1 MRKRLLSILLL
12 CCMVLTLLPTAA
24 LAAGDV
30 AIDETNFPD
39 EKFREYVKTEF
50 DEDNNNSLSA
60 DEIAK
65 AKDIH
70 LAGRGISSLA
80 GVEHFTNLEE
90 LDVQHNEELTTL
102 NLSKN
107 TELKTLKCSNTKLT
121 SLDTS
126 HNKKLVYLQCDY
138 IPTLTTLNV
147 SENKDLKTLHCKH
160 NALTALDLTNNS
172 ALEKLEC
179 GDNELTT
186 LDLSKN
192 TELKYFG
199 CFNSKLSSLD
209 LTNNTNLEELYFC
222 GNNVS
227 NIDVSE
233 NTKLKFLH
241 LFSNQLITLDTSKN
255 SNLQRLWV
263 YTNPL
268 TSMYLG
274 DDSGSTMEVKF
285 DNLPYPITVSTATKT
300 FDLFQLTG
308 FKVDKASDWT
318 NGRVDGNILTV
329 AENASTVT
337 YIYDCGERQATY
349 GNPETTGKL
358 MMTCTLQ
365 INWED
370 APDALTGTVNINGAP
385 KFDET
390 LTANVTDTNNTGTLT
405 YQWYRAGKTD
415 PIGTGETYTLVQED
429 IGKEITC
436 RVSSSTETGTI
447 QATVGP
453 VQKADGPAA
462 PVLELDFRSINII
475 KVKPLGNAYEYRI
488 DNGEWQDLH
497 YFENLQPG
505 REYTITARA
514 KETATHK
521 PGAVSEPLT
530 VATLFDMIPDDLK
543 AKLTAVVSAYKA
555 EYDGNEHEAVIVDTT
570 KLPTGWTIAGH
581 TAGTGDDFVSQI
593 PKIRNVSGSNLTV
606 KTKFTHPDYGQ
617 SLIVYSYPEV
627 TPKPLTAGMI
637 ADIPPQL
644 YTGKSIHPTPE
655 IKHGDMVLMEGTD
668 FTYSYETNTSPEQ
681 GGKVTINGKGNYK
694 DTAFKTFTI
703 VNEITEITED
713 DLKDLKIPTLVTV
726 KCTTTNSSK
735 EYGRIPGGFDLSKKP
750 YMENGVWKAIVQLN
764 LPAYK
769 AKYDADTKKTHE
781 IADLGGNLVTTFTL
795 KYVNDKWEL
804 DGTFPNVIILVKCDG
819 QHPQTPPY
827 PTEEN
832 VSGLGDQI
840 VAVLCNNVPTGQQS
854 GKYYGL
860 IGGGFTS
867 TAPTLNADK
876 VYESTITLIPS
887 VYCNQFS
894 GDTGI
899 MHKVLSAQTTDGLKF
914 VVKYDSSTKMW
925 KPAEEVKQM
934 AIWVTCDK
942 HETPTPE
949 MPMYPMADNISGL
962 GDQIVAVLCNNV
974 PTGQQSGKY
983 YGLIGGGFTSTAP
996 TLNADKVYE
1005 STITLIPSVYCNQ
1018 FSGDTGIMHKVLSAQ
1033 TTDGLKFVVKYDS
1046 STKMWKPAEEVKQM
1060 AIWVTCDK
1068 HETPTPE
1075 MPMYPMADNISG
1087 LGDQIVAVLCNNVP
1101 TGQQSGKYYGLI
1113 GGGFTS
1119 TAPTLN
1125 ADKVYE
1131 STITLIPSVYCNQFS
1146 GDTGIMHKVLS
1157 AQTTDGLKFV
1167 VKYDSSTKMWKPAE
1181 EVKQMAIW
1189 VTCDK
1194 HETDTPVP
1202 TEFTITFNGN
1212 GGTPSVGSMRT
1223 TNQKLTSL
1231 PTATRSGR
1239 YSFDGWYTAAS
1250 GGTKITTAT
1259 VFYENTAVYAHWTY
1273 IGGGGSSGGGGGY
1286 TYHTIRAI
1294 FGLNGSISPSG
1305 WTSVRHGWDQTFTI
1319 TPDKGYAVAKVLV
1332 DGKSVGSVK
1341 SYTFKNVTKDHTIE
1355 VVFMKANGNPQTGV
1369 FVDVAEGSYYE
1380 EAVDWAVKNGITT
1393 GTGNNYFTP
1402 DGICT
1407 RAQAVTFLWRVAGS
1421 PTPKTEAMP
1430 FEDVLDG
1437 SYYYEAVLWA
1447 VENGITV
1454 GTSATTFSPE
1464 LTCSRAHIVTFL
1476 WRAANSPSVKTDNPF
1491 TDVAADAYYIDAVL
1505 WAVKHKITVGTTLS
1519 TFSPDEGCTRAQIVT
1534 FLYRA
1539 HSK

>member
-24 LAAGDV
+24 FAAGGVD
-30 AIDETNFPD
+30 INETNFPD
-39 EKFREYVKTEF
+39 ATFRQYVKVEF
-50 DEDNNNSLSA
+50 DKDSDDILSA
-60 DEIAK
+60 AEIA
-65 AKDIH
+65 AADIIFVT
-70 LAGRGISSLA
+70 GKPITSIEGIA
-80 GVEHFTNLEE
+80 YFTA
-90 LDVQHNEELTTL
+90 LTDL
-102 NLSKN
+102 M
-107 TELKTLKCSNTKLT
+107 CSNTKLT
-121 SLDTS
+121 TLDTS
-126 HNKKLVYLQCDY
+126 HNTKLVSLECNDT
-138 IPTLTTLNV
+138 PTLTSLNV
-147 SENKDLKTLHCKH
+147 SQNTELKVLRCND
-160 NALTALDLTNNS
+160 NALADLDLTNNT
-172 ALEKLEC
+172 ALESLEC
-179 GDNELTT
+179 GGNEFTT
-186 LDLSKN
+186 LDLSQN
-192 TELKYFG
+192 TNLKSFG
-199 CFNSKLSSLD
+199 FFNGKLSSLN
-209 LTNNTNLEELYFC
+209 LTHNTNLEELYFC
-222 GNNVS
+222 GNNFS
-227 NIDVSE
+227 TIDVSQ
-233 NTKLKFLH
+233 NTKLKYLH
-241 LFSNQLITLDTSKN
+241 LFGNQLITLDTSKN

-274 DDSGSTMEVKF
+274 DSGSIREVKF
-285 DNLPYPITVSTATKT
+285 DNLPYPIEVSAAEKT
-300 FDLFQLTG
+300 FDLNTLPG
-308 FKVDKASDWT
+308 FDVSKASNWQ
-318 NGRVDGNILTV
+318 GGTV
-329 AENASTVT
+329 SGTTLAVNEGAENVT
-337 YIYDCGERQATY
+337 YTYDCGEREAKY
-349 GNPETTGKL
+349 GTPEVTGKL
-358 MMTCTLQ
+358 MMPCTLK
-365 INWED
+365 INWQN
-370 APDALTGTVNINGAP
+370 APDALTGTVNIIGAP

-415 PIGTGETYTLVQED
+415 PIGTGETYKLVQAD

-447 QATVGP
+447 ETTVGP
-453 VQKADGPAA
+453 VEKADGPAA
-462 PVLELDFRSINII
+462 PAIELDFRSINII

-543 AKLTAVVSAYKA
+543 DKLTAVVSAYKA
-555 EYDGNEHEAVIVDTT
+555 EFDGMEHEAVIVDTD

-581 TAGTGDDFVSQI
+581 TAGTGNDFVPQI

-617 SLIVYSYPEV
+617 SLIVYSYPEI

-637 ADIPPQL
+637 ADIPNQL
-644 YTGKSIHPTPE
+644 YTGQPIHPKPE

-668 FTYSYETNTSPEQ
+668 FTYSYDTNTSPEQ
-681 GGKVTINGKGNYK
+681 GGKVTITGMNNYK
-694 DTAFKTFTI
+694 DTAFKSFTI
-703 VNEITEITED
+703 VSTITED
-713 DLKDLKIPTLVTV
+713 DLAGIDIPANLVTV
-726 KCTTTNSSK
+726 KCQTTGDSK
-735 EYGRIPGGFDLSKKP
+735 AYGKIPGGFDLSNATP
-750 YMENGVWKAIVQLN
+750 YMENGVLKAIVKIN
-764 LPAYK
+764 LSAYK
-769 AKYDADTKKTHE
+769 DKYDADTKKTHE
-781 IADLGGNLVTTFTL
+781 KAGLEGNTHAAFTL

-819 QHPQTPPY
+819 QHPQTPPH

-899 MHKVLSAQTTDGLKF
+899 MHKVLSAQ
-914 VVKYDSSTKMW
+914 
-925 KPAEEVKQM
+925 
-934 AIWVTCDK
+934 I
-942 HETPTPE
+942 
-949 MPMYPMADNISGL
+949 
-962 GDQIVAVLCNNV
+962 
-974 PTGQQSGKY
+974 
-983 YGLIGGGFTSTAP
+983 
-996 TLNADKVYE
+996 
-1005 STITLIPSVYCNQ
+1005 
-1018 FSGDTGIMHKVLSAQ
+1018 
-1033 TTDGLKFVVKYDS
+1033 
-1046 STKMWKPAEEVKQM
+1046 
-1060 AIWVTCDK
+1060 
-1068 HETPTPE
+1068 
-1075 MPMYPMADNISG
+1075 
-1087 LGDQIVAVLCNNVP
+1087 
-1101 TGQQSGKYYGLI
+1101 
-1113 GGGFTS
+1113 
-1119 TAPTLN
+1119 
-1125 ADKVYE
+1125 
-1131 STITLIPSVYCNQFS
+1131 
-1146 GDTGIMHKVLS
+1146 
-1157 AQTTDGLKFV
+1157 TDGLKFV

-1212 GGTPSVGSMRT
+1212 DGTPSVGSMRT

-1259 VFYENTAVYAHWTY
+1259 VFYENTTVYAHWTY

-1294 FGLNGSISPSG
+1294 SGLNGSISPSG

-1369 FVDVAEGSYYE
+1369 FVDVPEGSYYE
-1380 EAVDWAVKNGITT
+1380 EAVDWAVEKGITT

-1421 PTPKTEAMP
+1421 PTPKTEAMV

-1476 WRAANSPSVKTDNPF
+1476 WRAANSPSVKTANPF

>member
-12 CCMVLTLLPTAA
+12 CCMVLTLLPTTA
-24 LAAGDV
+24 LAEEAAPAFDLATDLADITIPNNLVTCVCTKANETKQYGQLTNGFSATKVAKEGNVWTVLISVKPDV
-30 AIDETNFPD
+30 YMAQF
-39 EKFREYVKTEF
+39 
-50 DEDNNNSLSA
+50 
-60 DEIAK
+60 
-65 AKDIH
+65 
-70 LAGRGISSLA
+70 
-80 GVEHFTNLEE
+80 
-90 LDVQHNEELTTL
+90 
-102 NLSKN
+102 
-107 TELKTLKCSNTKLT
+107 
-121 SLDTS
+121 
-126 HNKKLVYLQCDY
+126 
-138 IPTLTTLNV
+138 
-147 SENKDLKTLHCKH
+147 NKDTGSTHSPDGDHSNDFTTPIQFKLKYEGTKWVLEGEMPKDKTLHFTCNGGH
-160 NALTALDLTNNS
+160 ATQNPPVFDLTKDLAGITIPADLVTCVCTKANETKQYGQLTDGFS
-172 ALEKLEC
+172 ASKVAKEGNIWTVLISVKPAVYKDQFDKDTGSTHSPD
-179 GDNELTT
+179 GDHSNDFTT
-186 LDLSKN
+186 PIQFK
-192 TELKYFG
+192 LKYEG
-199 CFNSKLSSLD
+199 TKWV
-209 LTNNTNLEELYFC
+209 LEGEMPK
-222 GNNVS
+222 
-227 NIDVSE
+227 DK
-233 NTKLKFLH
+233 TLH
-241 LFSNQLITLDTSKN
+241 F
-255 SNLQRLWV
+255 
-263 YTNPL
+263 
-268 TSMYLG
+268 
-274 DDSGSTMEVKF
+274 
-285 DNLPYPITVSTATKT
+285 
-300 FDLFQLTG
+300 
-308 FKVDKASDWT
+308 
-318 NGRVDGNILTV
+318 
-329 AENASTVT
+329 
-337 YIYDCGERQATY
+337 
-349 GNPETTGKL
+349 
-358 MMTCTLQ
+358 TCTGQ
-365 INWED
+365 
-370 APDALTGTVNINGAP
+370 
-385 KFDET
+385 
-390 LTANVTDTNNTGTLT
+390 
-405 YQWYRAGKTD
+405 
-415 PIGTGETYTLVQED
+415 
-429 IGKEITC
+429 
-436 RVSSSTETGTI
+436 
-447 QATVGP
+447 
-453 VQKADGPAA
+453 
-462 PVLELDFRSINII
+462 
-475 KVKPLGNAYEYRI
+475 
-488 DNGEWQDLH
+488 
-497 YFENLQPG
+497 
-505 REYTITARA
+505 
-514 KETATHK
+514 
-521 PGAVSEPLT
+521 
-530 VATLFDMIPDDLK
+530 
-543 AKLTAVVSAYKA
+543 
-555 EYDGNEHEAVIVDTT
+555 HE
-570 KLPTGWTIAGH
+570 
-581 TAGTGDDFVSQI
+581 
-593 PKIRNVSGSNLTV
+593 
-606 KTKFTHPDYGQ
+606 
-617 SLIVYSYPEV
+617 
-627 TPKPLTAGMI
+627 
-637 ADIPPQL
+637 
-644 YTGKSIHPTPE
+644 TPE
-655 IKHGDMVLMEGTD
+655 MPM
-668 FTYSYETNTSPEQ
+668 YP
-681 GGKVTINGKGNYK
+681 
-694 DTAFKTFTI
+694 
-703 VNEITEITED
+703 
-713 DLKDLKIPTLVTV
+713 
-726 KCTTTNSSK
+726 
-735 EYGRIPGGFDLSKKP
+735 
-750 YMENGVWKAIVQLN
+750 M
-764 LPAYK
+764 
-769 AKYDADTKKTHE
+769 ADN
-781 IADLGGNLVTTFTL
+781 I
-795 KYVNDKWEL
+795 
-804 DGTFPNVIILVKCDG
+804 
-819 QHPQTPPY
+819 
-827 PTEEN
+827 
-832 VSGLGDQI
+832 SGLGDQI

-894 GDTGI
+894 VDTGI

-914 VVKYDSSTKMW
+914 VVKYDSATKMW

-1018 FSGDTGIMHKVLSAQ
+1018 FSVDTGIMHKVLSAQ

-1046 STKMWKPAEEVKQM
+1046 A
-1060 AIWVTCDK
+1060 
-1068 HETPTPE
+1068 
-1075 MPMYPMADNISG
+1075 
-1087 LGDQIVAVLCNNVP
+1087 
-1101 TGQQSGKYYGLI
+1101 
-1113 GGGFTS
+1113 
-1119 TAPTLN
+1119 
-1125 ADKVYE
+1125 
-1131 STITLIPSVYCNQFS
+1131 
-1146 GDTGIMHKVLS
+1146 
-1157 AQTTDGLKFV
+1157 
-1167 VKYDSSTKMWKPAE
+1167 TKMWKPAE

-1273 IGGGGSSGGGGGY
+1273 IGSGGSSSGGGGY

-1294 FGLNGSISPSG
+1294 SGLNGSISPSG
-1305 WTSVRHGWDQTFTI
+1305 WTSVRHGWEQTFAI

-1369 FVDVAEGSYYE
+1369 FVDVPEGSYYE

-1430 FEDVLDG
+1430 FEDVLNG

-1476 WRAANSPSVKTDNPF
+1476 WRAANSPSAKTANPF

>member
-12 CCMVLTLLPTAA
+12 CCMVLTLLPTTA
-24 LAAGDV
+24 LAEEAAPAFDLATDLADITIPNNLVTCVCTKANETKQYGQLTNGFSATKVAKEGNVWTVLISVKPDVYMAQFNKDTGSTHSPDGDHSNDFTTPIQFKLKYEENKWV
-30 AIDETNFPD
+30 LEGEMPQNKTLHFTCSGGHVYQGDIPVIKVVTRTSTDIKVTENNAWEYSIDNGATWQG
-39 EKFREYVKTEF
+39 
-50 DEDNNNSLSA
+50 SC
-60 DEIAK
+60 
-65 AKDIH
+65 
-70 LAGRGISSLA
+70 
-80 GVEHFTNLEE
+80 HFTNL
-90 LDVQHNEELTTL
+90 
-102 NLSKN
+102 
-107 TELKTLKCSNTKLT
+107 
-121 SLDTS
+121 
-126 HNKKLVYLQCDY
+126 
-138 IPTLTTLNV
+138 
-147 SENKDLKTLHCKH
+147 
-160 NALTALDLTNNS
+160 
-172 ALEKLEC
+172 
-179 GDNELTT
+179 
-186 LDLSKN
+186 
-192 TELKYFG
+192 
-199 CFNSKLSSLD
+199 
-209 LTNNTNLEELYFC
+209 
-222 GNNVS
+222 
-227 NIDVSE
+227 
-233 NTKLKFLH
+233 
-241 LFSNQLITLDTSKN
+241 
-255 SNLQRLWV
+255 
-263 YTNPL
+263 
-268 TSMYLG
+268 
-274 DDSGSTMEVKF
+274 
-285 DNLPYPITVSTATKT
+285 
-300 FDLFQLTG
+300 
-308 FKVDKASDWT
+308 
-318 NGRVDGNILTV
+318 
-329 AENASTVT
+329 
-337 YIYDCGERQATY
+337 
-349 GNPETTGKL
+349 
-358 MMTCTLQ
+358 
-365 INWED
+365 
-370 APDALTGTVNINGAP
+370 
-385 KFDET
+385 
-390 LTANVTDTNNTGTLT
+390 
-405 YQWYRAGKTD
+405 
-415 PIGTGETYTLVQED
+415 
-429 IGKEITC
+429 
-436 RVSSSTETGTI
+436 
-447 QATVGP
+447 
-453 VQKADGPAA
+453 
-462 PVLELDFRSINII
+462 
-475 KVKPLGNAYEYRI
+475 
-488 DNGEWQDLH
+488 
-497 YFENLQPG
+497 QPG
-505 REYTITARA
+505 TEYTIIARVR
-514 KETATHK
+514 ETATHK
-521 PGAVSEPLT
+521 PSANSAPLT
-530 VATLFDMIPDDLK
+530 VTTMHLAISDELK
-543 AKLTAVVSAYKA
+543 DKLRAVASAYEG
-555 EYDGNEHEAVIVDTT
+555 EYNGKEHEAVIVDDTEMPKGWRIVGYTT
-570 KLPTGWTIAGH
+570 DEGNSFSNNIPEIKD
-581 TAGTGDDFVSQI
+581 AGTLRVGVKFV
-593 PKIRNVSGSNLTV
+593 
-606 KTKFTHPDYGQ
+606 HPDY
-617 SLIVYSYPEV
+617 LMNITHYYTAEI
-627 TPKPLTAGMI
+627 TPKPVTAGMI
-637 ADIPPQL
+637 ADIPSQH
-644 YTGKSIHPTPE
+644 YTGHPIYPTPV
-655 IKHGDMVLMEGTD
+655 IKDGNTPLVKDKD
-668 FTYSYETNTSPEQ
+668 FTYSYDTNTSPEQ

-694 DTAFKTFTI
+694 GMASKSFNI

-713 DLKDLKIPTLVTV
+713 DLKDLEIPTLVTV

-914 VVKYDSSTKMW
+914 VVKYDSAKKMW
-925 KPAEEVKQM
+925 KPAE
-934 AIWVTCDK
+934 
-942 HETPTPE
+942 
-949 MPMYPMADNISGL
+949 G
-962 GDQIVAVLCNNV
+962 
-974 PTGQQSGKY
+974 
-983 YGLIGGGFTSTAP
+983 
-996 TLNADKVYE
+996 
-1005 STITLIPSVYCNQ
+1005 
-1018 FSGDTGIMHKVLSAQ
+1018 
-1033 TTDGLKFVVKYDS
+1033 
-1046 STKMWKPAEEVKQM
+1046 
-1060 AIWVTCDK
+1060 
-1068 HETPTPE
+1068 
-1075 MPMYPMADNISG
+1075 
-1087 LGDQIVAVLCNNVP
+1087 
-1101 TGQQSGKYYGLI
+1101 
-1113 GGGFTS
+1113 
-1119 TAPTLN
+1119 
-1125 ADKVYE
+1125 
-1131 STITLIPSVYCNQFS
+1131 
-1146 GDTGIMHKVLS
+1146 
-1157 AQTTDGLKFV
+1157 
-1167 VKYDSSTKMWKPAE
+1167 
-1181 EVKQMAIW
+1181 VKQMAIW

-1212 GGTPSVGSMRT
+1212 DGTPSVGSMRT

-1259 VFYENTAVYAHWTY
+1259 VFYENTTVYAHWTY

-1294 FGLNGSISPSG
+1294 SGLNGSISPSG

-1369 FVDVAEGSYYE
+1369 FVDVPEGSYYE
-1380 EAVDWAVKNGITT
+1380 EAVDWAVEKGITT

-1421 PTPKTEAMP
+1421 PTPKTEAMV

-1476 WRAANSPSVKTDNPF
+1476 WRAANSPSVKTANPF

>member
-12 CCMVLTLLPTAA
+12 CCMVLTLLPTTA
-24 LAAGDV
+24 LAEEAAPAFDLATDLADIKIPNDLVTCVCTKANETKQYGQLTNGFSATKVAKEGNVWTVLISVKPDVYMAQFNKDTGSTHSPDGDHSN
-30 AIDETNFPD
+30 D
-39 EKFREYVKTEF
+39 
-50 DEDNNNSLSA
+50 
-60 DEIAK
+60 
-65 AKDIH
+65 
-70 LAGRGISSLA
+70 
-80 GVEHFTNLEE
+80 FTTPI
-90 LDVQHNEELTTL
+90 QF
-102 NLSKN
+102 K
-107 TELKTLKCSNTKLT
+107 LK
-121 SLDTS
+121 
-126 HNKKLVYLQCDY
+126 YE
-138 IPTLTTLNV
+138 
-147 SENKDLKTLHCKH
+147 ENKWVLEGEMPQNKTLHFTCSGGH
-160 NALTALDLTNNS
+160 VYQGDIPVISLRTRTATEILVTENS
-172 ALEKLEC
+172 A
-179 GDNELTT
+179 
-186 LDLSKN
+186 
-192 TELKYFG
+192 
-199 CFNSKLSSLD
+199 
-209 LTNNTNLEELYFC
+209 
-222 GNNVS
+222 
-227 NIDVSE
+227 
-233 NTKLKFLH
+233 
-241 LFSNQLITLDTSKN
+241 
-255 SNLQRLWV
+255 
-263 YTNPL
+263 
-268 TSMYLG
+268 
-274 DDSGSTMEVKF
+274 
-285 DNLPYPITVSTATKT
+285 
-300 FDLFQLTG
+300 
-308 FKVDKASDWT
+308 
-318 NGRVDGNILTV
+318 
-329 AENASTVT
+329 
-337 YIYDCGERQATY
+337 
-349 GNPETTGKL
+349 
-358 MMTCTLQ
+358 
-365 INWED
+365 WE
-370 APDALTGTVNINGAP
+370 
-385 KFDET
+385 
-390 LTANVTDTNNTGTLT
+390 
-405 YQWYRAGKTD
+405 Y
-415 PIGTGETYTLVQED
+415 
-429 IGKEITC
+429 
-436 RVSSSTETGTI
+436 S
-447 QATVGP
+447 
-453 VQKADGPAA
+453 
-462 PVLELDFRSINII
+462 
-475 KVKPLGNAYEYRI
+475 I
-488 DNGEWQDLH
+488 DNGATWQRSRLFKDLI
-497 YFENLQPG
+497 PG
-505 REYTITARA
+505 TEYTIIARVR
-514 KETATHK
+514 ETATHK
-521 PGAVSEPLT
+521 PSANSAPLNVTTMHIEISDELKKQLRAVASGYEG
-530 VATLFDMIPDDLK
+530 
-543 AKLTAVVSAYKA
+543 
-555 EYDGNEHEAVIVDTT
+555 EYDGMEHGAVIVDDT
-570 KLPTGWTIAGH
+570 KLPPGWTIAGY
-581 TAGTGDDFVSQI
+581 TTDEGSSFGNSI
-593 PKIRNVSGSNLTV
+593 PKIKDAGTLRVGV
-606 KTKFTHPDYGQ
+606 KFVHPDYFMN
-617 SLIVYSYPEV
+617 ITSYYTAEV
-627 TPKPLTAGMI
+627 TPKPLTNDMI
-637 ADIPPQL
+637 ANIPNQL
-644 YTGKSIHPTPE
+644 YTGQPIHPKPE
-655 IKHGDMVLMEGTD
+655 IKHGDMVLVEGTD
-668 FTYSYETNTSPEQ
+668 FTYSYDTNTSTEQ
-681 GGKVTINGKGNYK
+681 GGKVTITGKGNYK
-694 DTAFKTFTI
+694 GMASKSFNI

-713 DLKDLKIPTLVTV
+713 DLKDLEIPTLVTV

-942 HETPTPE
+942 HET
-949 MPMYPMADNISGL
+949 
-962 GDQIVAVLCNNV
+962 
-974 PTGQQSGKY
+974 
-983 YGLIGGGFTSTAP
+983 
-996 TLNADKVYE
+996 
-1005 STITLIPSVYCNQ
+1005 
-1018 FSGDTGIMHKVLSAQ
+1018 
-1033 TTDGLKFVVKYDS
+1033 
-1046 STKMWKPAEEVKQM
+1046 
-1060 AIWVTCDK
+1060 
-1068 HETPTPE
+1068 
-1075 MPMYPMADNISG
+1075 
-1087 LGDQIVAVLCNNVP
+1087 
-1101 TGQQSGKYYGLI
+1101 
-1113 GGGFTS
+1113 
-1119 TAPTLN
+1119 
-1125 ADKVYE
+1125 
-1131 STITLIPSVYCNQFS
+1131 
-1146 GDTGIMHKVLS
+1146 
-1157 AQTTDGLKFV
+1157 
-1167 VKYDSSTKMWKPAE
+1167 
-1181 EVKQMAIW
+1181 
-1189 VTCDK
+1189 
-1194 HETDTPVP
+1194 DTPVP

-1212 GGTPSVGSMRT
+1212 DGTPSVGSMRT

-1231 PTATRSGR
+1231 PTATHSGR

-1259 VFYENTAVYAHWTY
+1259 VFYENTTVHAHWTY
-1273 IGGGGSSGGGGGY
+1273 IGGGGSSGGGGGGSGH

-1294 FGLNGSISPSG
+1294 SGLNGSISPSG

-1369 FVDVAEGSYYE
+1369 FVDVPEGSYYE

-1421 PTPKTEAMP
+1421 PTPKTEAMI

-1476 WRAANSPSVKTDNPF
+1476 WRAANSPSVKTANPF

>member
-24 LAAGDV
+24 FAADGVD
-30 AIDETNFPD
+30 IDETNFPD
-39 EKFREYVKTEF
+39 ANFRQYVKDEF
-50 DEDNNNSLSA
+50 DKDNDDILSA
-60 DEIAK
+60 DEIAE
-65 AKDIH
+65 AKEISVE
-70 LAGRGISSLA
+70 GNPITSFKGIEYFTAL
-80 GVEHFTNLEE
+80 TNLE
-90 LDVQHNEELTTL
+90 
-102 NLSKN
+102 
-107 TELKTLKCSNTKLT
+107 CSRTKLT

-126 HNKKLVYLQCDY
+126 HNKKLGYLRCNY
-138 IPTLTTLNV
+138 IPDLTTLNV
-147 SENKDLKTLHCKH
+147 SQNTELKVLYCND
-160 NALTALDLTNNS
+160 NALADLNLTNNS
-172 ALEKLEC
+172 ALETLEC

-209 LTNNTNLEELYFC
+209 LTNNTNLEELHFA

-227 NIDVSE
+227 TLDVSK

-415 PIGTGETYTLVQED
+415 PIGTGETYKLVQAD
-429 IGKEITC
+429 IGKGITC

-447 QATVGP
+447 ETTVGP
-453 VQKADGPAA
+453 VEKADGPAA
-462 PVLELDFRSINII
+462 PAIELDFRSINII

-505 REYTITARA
+505 TEYTITARA

-521 PGAVSEPLT
+521 PGAVSAPLT
-530 VATLFDMIPDDLK
+530 VATLYNMIPDDLQD
-543 AKLTAVVSAYKA
+543 KLRAVVSAYKA
-555 EYDGNEHEAVIVDTT
+555 EYDGKEHEAVIVDDTNM
-570 KLPTGWTIAGH
+570 PEGWSIAGH

-617 SLIVYSYPEV
+617 SLIVYSYPEI
-627 TPKPLTAGMI
+627 TPKPLTSDMI

-644 YTGKSIHPTPE
+644 YTGQPIHPTSV
-655 IKHGDMVLMEGTD
+655 IKDGNTPLVKDKD
-668 FTYSYETNTSPEQ
+668 FTYSYDTNTSPEQ
-681 GGKVTINGKGNYK
+681 GGKVTINGMGNYK

-703 VNEITEITED
+703 VSTITED
-713 DLKDLKIPTLVTV
+713 DLAGIDIPANLVTV
-726 KCTTTNSSK
+726 KCQTTGDSK
-735 EYGRIPGGFDLSKKP
+735 AYGRIPGGFDLSNATP
-750 YMENGVWKAIVQLN
+750 YMDNGVLKAIVKIN
-764 LPAYK
+764 LSAYK
-769 AKYDADTKKTHE
+769 DKYDADTKKTHE
-781 IADLGGNLVTTFTL
+781 NAGLEGNPNITFTL

-804 DGTFPNVIILVKCDG
+804 DGTFPNVVILVKCDG
-819 QHPQTPPY
+819 QHPQTPPHPTEENVGGLEQVQVRVQCSTDTAQFKNYGILPGSVSIMPDANNPSQATLTLIPSVYSTQYSTDTGINHIVDSSQTTDNLKIQMRYDPAVGKWMPAGVLTPLVIYVKCNSHDPQTPPY

-832 VSGLGDQI
+832 VSGLEQVQVRVQCSTDTAQFKNYGILPGSVSIMPD
-840 VAVLCNNVPTGQQS
+840 ANNPSQ
-854 GKYYGL
+854 
-860 IGGGFTS
+860 
-867 TAPTLNADK
+867 ATL
-876 VYESTITLIPS
+876 TLIPS
-887 VYCNQFS
+887 VYSKQYTI
-894 GDTGI
+894 DTGI
-899 MHKVLSAQTTDGLKF
+899 THSVAPNQNMDNLKIQMRYNSAVGKWMPAGELTPLEVLVQ
-914 VVKYDSSTKMW
+914 
-925 KPAEEVKQM
+925 
-934 AIWVTCDK
+934 
-942 HETPTPE
+942 
-949 MPMYPMADNISGL
+949 
-962 GDQIVAVLCNNV
+962 CNNHQ
-974 PTGQQSGKY
+974 GQRY
-983 YGLIGGGFTSTAP
+983 
-996 TLNADKVYE
+996 
-1005 STITLIPSVYCNQ
+1005 
-1018 FSGDTGIMHKVLSAQ
+1018 
-1033 TTDGLKFVVKYDS
+1033 
-1046 STKMWKPAEEVKQM
+1046 
-1060 AIWVTCDK
+1060 
-1068 HETPTPE
+1068 
-1075 MPMYPMADNISG
+1075 
-1087 LGDQIVAVLCNNVP
+1087 
-1101 TGQQSGKYYGLI
+1101 
-1113 GGGFTS
+1113 
-1119 TAPTLN
+1119 
-1125 ADKVYE
+1125 
-1131 STITLIPSVYCNQFS
+1131 
-1146 GDTGIMHKVLS
+1146 
-1157 AQTTDGLKFV
+1157 
-1167 VKYDSSTKMWKPAE
+1167 
-1181 EVKQMAIW
+1181 
-1189 VTCDK
+1189 
-1194 HETDTPVP
+1194 
-1202 TEFTITFNGN
+1202 TITFNGN
-1212 GGTPSVGSMRT
+1212 GGTPSVTSMT
-1223 TNQKLTSL
+1223 TIDQKLPEL
-1231 PTATRSGR
+1231 PTATHSSR

-1259 VFYENTAVYAHWTY
+1259 VFYENTTVYAHWTY
-1273 IGGGGSSGGGGGY
+1273 IGGGGSSGGGGGH

-1294 FGLNGSISPSG
+1294 SGLNGSISPSG

-1341 SYTFKNVTKDHTIE
+1341 SYTFKNVTTDHTIE

-1369 FVDVAEGSYYE
+1369 FVDVPEGSYYE
-1380 EAVDWAVKNGITT
+1380 EAVDWAVEKGITT

-1430 FEDVLDG
+1430 FEDVLNG

-1447 VENGITV
+1447 VENGVTV

-1476 WRAANSPSVKTDNPF
+1476 WRAANSPSAKTANPF

>member
-12 CCMVLTLLPTAA
+12 CCMVLTLLPTTA
-24 LAAGDV
+24 LAEEAAPAFDLATDLADITIPNNLVTCVCTKANETKQYGQLTNGFSATKVAKEGNVWTVLISVKPDVYMAQFNKDTGSTHSPDGDHSNDFTTPIQFKLKYEENKWV
-30 AIDETNFPD
+30 LEGEMPQNKTLHFTCSGGHVYQGDIPVIKVVTRTSTDIKVTENNAWEYSIDNGATWQG
-39 EKFREYVKTEF
+39 
-50 DEDNNNSLSA
+50 SC
-60 DEIAK
+60 
-65 AKDIH
+65 
-70 LAGRGISSLA
+70 
-80 GVEHFTNLEE
+80 HFTNL
-90 LDVQHNEELTTL
+90 
-102 NLSKN
+102 
-107 TELKTLKCSNTKLT
+107 
-121 SLDTS
+121 
-126 HNKKLVYLQCDY
+126 
-138 IPTLTTLNV
+138 
-147 SENKDLKTLHCKH
+147 
-160 NALTALDLTNNS
+160 
-172 ALEKLEC
+172 
-179 GDNELTT
+179 
-186 LDLSKN
+186 
-192 TELKYFG
+192 
-199 CFNSKLSSLD
+199 
-209 LTNNTNLEELYFC
+209 
-222 GNNVS
+222 
-227 NIDVSE
+227 
-233 NTKLKFLH
+233 
-241 LFSNQLITLDTSKN
+241 
-255 SNLQRLWV
+255 
-263 YTNPL
+263 
-268 TSMYLG
+268 
-274 DDSGSTMEVKF
+274 
-285 DNLPYPITVSTATKT
+285 
-300 FDLFQLTG
+300 
-308 FKVDKASDWT
+308 
-318 NGRVDGNILTV
+318 
-329 AENASTVT
+329 
-337 YIYDCGERQATY
+337 
-349 GNPETTGKL
+349 
-358 MMTCTLQ
+358 
-365 INWED
+365 
-370 APDALTGTVNINGAP
+370 
-385 KFDET
+385 
-390 LTANVTDTNNTGTLT
+390 
-405 YQWYRAGKTD
+405 
-415 PIGTGETYTLVQED
+415 
-429 IGKEITC
+429 
-436 RVSSSTETGTI
+436 
-447 QATVGP
+447 
-453 VQKADGPAA
+453 
-462 PVLELDFRSINII
+462 
-475 KVKPLGNAYEYRI
+475 
-488 DNGEWQDLH
+488 
-497 YFENLQPG
+497 QPG
-505 REYTITARA
+505 TEYTIIARVR
-514 KETATHK
+514 ETATHK
-521 PGAVSEPLT
+521 PSGNSAPLNVTTMHLAISNELRDKLRAV
-530 VATLFDMIPDDLK
+530 A
-543 AKLTAVVSAYKA
+543 SAYKG
-555 EYDGNEHEAVIVDTT
+555 EYNGKEHEAVIVDDN
-570 KLPTGWTIAGH
+570 KMPEDWSIAGY
-581 TAGTGDDFVSQI
+581 TTDGGNSYGNSI
-593 PKIRNVSGSNLTV
+593 PKIKDAGTLRVGV
-606 KTKFTHPDYGQ
+606 KFIHPDYIQ
-617 SLIVYSYPEV
+617 NITHYYTAEV
-627 TPKPLTAGMI
+627 TRKPLAAGMI

-644 YTGKSIHPTPE
+644 YTGQPIHPAPE
-655 IKHGDMVLMEGTD
+655 IKDGDMVLVKGRD
-668 FTYSYETNTSPEQ
+668 FTYSYGTNTSPGQ
-681 GGKVTINGKGNYK
+681 GGKVTITGKGNYK
-694 DTAFKTFTI
+694 GMASKSFNI

-713 DLKDLKIPTLVTV
+713 DLKDLEIPTLVTV

-942 HETPTPE
+942 HET
-949 MPMYPMADNISGL
+949 
-962 GDQIVAVLCNNV
+962 
-974 PTGQQSGKY
+974 
-983 YGLIGGGFTSTAP
+983 
-996 TLNADKVYE
+996 
-1005 STITLIPSVYCNQ
+1005 
-1018 FSGDTGIMHKVLSAQ
+1018 
-1033 TTDGLKFVVKYDS
+1033 
-1046 STKMWKPAEEVKQM
+1046 
-1060 AIWVTCDK
+1060 
-1068 HETPTPE
+1068 
-1075 MPMYPMADNISG
+1075 
-1087 LGDQIVAVLCNNVP
+1087 
-1101 TGQQSGKYYGLI
+1101 
-1113 GGGFTS
+1113 
-1119 TAPTLN
+1119 
-1125 ADKVYE
+1125 
-1131 STITLIPSVYCNQFS
+1131 
-1146 GDTGIMHKVLS
+1146 
-1157 AQTTDGLKFV
+1157 
-1167 VKYDSSTKMWKPAE
+1167 
-1181 EVKQMAIW
+1181 
-1189 VTCDK
+1189 
-1194 HETDTPVP
+1194 DTPVP
-1202 TEFTITFNGN
+1202 TEFTIAFNGN

-1259 VFYENTAVYAHWTY
+1259 VFYENTTVYAHWTY

-1294 FGLNGSISPSG
+1294 SGLNGSISPSG

-1430 FEDVLDG
+1430 FEDVLNG

-1476 WRAANSPSVKTDNPF
+1476 WRAANSPSAKTANPF

>member
-24 LAAGDV
+24 FAAGGV
-30 AIDETNFPD
+30 EIDETNFPD
-39 EKFREYVKTEF
+39 EKFREYVKTKF
-50 DEDNNNSLSA
+50 DKDNDDILSA
-60 DEIAK
+60 DEIAE
-65 AKDIH
+65 AKEISVE
-70 LAGRGISSLA
+70 GNPITSFKGIEYFTALTSL
-80 GVEHFTNLEE
+80 E
-90 LDVQHNEELTTL
+90 
-102 NLSKN
+102 
-107 TELKTLKCSNTKLT
+107 CSRTKLT

-126 HNKKLVYLQCDY
+126 HNKKLGYLRCNY
-138 IPTLTTLNV
+138 IPDLTTLNV
-147 SENKDLKTLHCKH
+147 SQNTELKVLYCND
-160 NALTALDLTNNS
+160 NALADLNLTNNS
-172 ALEKLEC
+172 ALETLEC

-192 TELKYFG
+192 TNLKYFSF
-199 CFNSKLSSLD
+199 FNGKLSSLD

-222 GNNVS
+222 GNNFS
-227 NIDVSE
+227 TIDVSQ
-233 NTKLKFLH
+233 NTKLKYLH
-241 LFSNQLITLDTSKN
+241 LFGNQLITLDTSKN

-274 DDSGSTMEVKF
+274 DSGSIMEVKF
-285 DNLPYPITVSTATKT
+285 DNLPYPITVSTATRT
-300 FDLFQLTG
+300 FDLSRLTG
-308 FKVDKASDWT
+308 FKVDKASGWT
-318 NGRVDGNILTV
+318 NGTVSGNILTV
-329 AENASTVT
+329 DANATTVT
-337 YIYDCGERQATY
+337 YTYDCGERQATY
-349 GNPETTGKL
+349 GTPEVTGKL
-358 MMTCTLQ
+358 MMPCTLQ

-370 APDALTGTVNINGAP
+370 TPDALTGTVNINGAP

-415 PIGTGETYTLVQED
+415 PIGTGETYKLVQED

-447 QATVGP
+447 EATVGL
-453 VQKADGPAA
+453 VEKADGPAA
-462 PVLELDFRSINII
+462 PVIELDFRSINII

-543 AKLTAVVSAYKA
+543 DKLTAVVSAYKA
-555 EYDGNEHEAVIVDTT
+555 EFDGMEHEAVIVDTD

-581 TAGTGDDFVSQI
+581 TAGTGNDFVPQI

-617 SLIVYSYPEV
+617 SLIVYSYPEI

-644 YTGKSIHPTPE
+644 YTGQPIHPTPV
-655 IKHGDMVLMEGTD
+655 IKDGNTPLVKDKD
-668 FTYSYETNTSPEQ
+668 FTYSYDTNTSPEQ
-681 GGKVTINGKGNYK
+681 GGKVTINGMGNYK
-694 DTAFKTFTI
+694 STAFKTFTI
-703 VNEITEITED
+703 VSTITEN
-713 DLKDLKIPTLVTV
+713 DLEGLNIPANLVTV
-726 KCTTTNSSK
+726 KCKTTDDSK
-735 EYGRIPGGFDLSKKP
+735 AYGKIPGGFNLSSATP
-750 YMENGVWKAIVQLN
+750 YMENGVLKAIVKLN
-764 LPAYK
+764 LPAYLE
-769 AKYDADTKKTHE
+769 KYDADTKKTHE
-781 IADLGGNLVTTFTL
+781 YAGGEGNPHAAFTL

-804 DGTFPNVIILVKCDG
+804 DGDFPNVVILVKCDG

-860 IGGGFTS
+860 IGGGFAS

-899 MHKVLSAQTTDGLKF
+899 MHKVLSAQ
-914 VVKYDSSTKMW
+914 
-925 KPAEEVKQM
+925 
-934 AIWVTCDK
+934 I
-942 HETPTPE
+942 
-949 MPMYPMADNISGL
+949 
-962 GDQIVAVLCNNV
+962 
-974 PTGQQSGKY
+974 
-983 YGLIGGGFTSTAP
+983 
-996 TLNADKVYE
+996 
-1005 STITLIPSVYCNQ
+1005 
-1018 FSGDTGIMHKVLSAQ
+1018 
-1033 TTDGLKFVVKYDS
+1033 
-1046 STKMWKPAEEVKQM
+1046 
-1060 AIWVTCDK
+1060 
-1068 HETPTPE
+1068 
-1075 MPMYPMADNISG
+1075 
-1087 LGDQIVAVLCNNVP
+1087 
-1101 TGQQSGKYYGLI
+1101 
-1113 GGGFTS
+1113 
-1119 TAPTLN
+1119 
-1125 ADKVYE
+1125 
-1131 STITLIPSVYCNQFS
+1131 
-1146 GDTGIMHKVLS
+1146 
-1157 AQTTDGLKFV
+1157 TDGLKFV

-1212 GGTPSVGSMRT
+1212 DGTPSVGSMRT

-1259 VFYENTAVYAHWTY
+1259 VFYENTTVYAHWTY

-1294 FGLNGSISPSG
+1294 SGLNGSISPSG

-1369 FVDVAEGSYYE
+1369 FVDVPEGSYYE
-1380 EAVDWAVKNGITT
+1380 EAVDWAVEKGITT

-1421 PTPKTEAMP
+1421 PTPKTEAMV

-1476 WRAANSPSVKTDNPF
+1476 WRAANSPSVKTANPF

>member
-12 CCMVLTLLPTAA
+12 CCMVLTLLPTTA
-24 LAAGDV
+24 LAEEAAPAFDLATDLADITIPNNLVTCVCTKANETKQYGQLTNGFSATKVAKEGNVWTVLISVKPDVYMAQFNKDTGSTHSPDGDHSNDFTTPIQFKLKYEENKWV
-30 AIDETNFPD
+30 LEGEMPQNKTLHFTCSGGHVYQGDIPVIKVVTRTSTDIKVTENNAWEYSIDNGATWQG
-39 EKFREYVKTEF
+39 
-50 DEDNNNSLSA
+50 SC
-60 DEIAK
+60 
-65 AKDIH
+65 
-70 LAGRGISSLA
+70 
-80 GVEHFTNLEE
+80 HFTNL
-90 LDVQHNEELTTL
+90 
-102 NLSKN
+102 
-107 TELKTLKCSNTKLT
+107 
-121 SLDTS
+121 
-126 HNKKLVYLQCDY
+126 
-138 IPTLTTLNV
+138 
-147 SENKDLKTLHCKH
+147 
-160 NALTALDLTNNS
+160 
-172 ALEKLEC
+172 
-179 GDNELTT
+179 
-186 LDLSKN
+186 
-192 TELKYFG
+192 
-199 CFNSKLSSLD
+199 
-209 LTNNTNLEELYFC
+209 
-222 GNNVS
+222 
-227 NIDVSE
+227 
-233 NTKLKFLH
+233 
-241 LFSNQLITLDTSKN
+241 
-255 SNLQRLWV
+255 
-263 YTNPL
+263 
-268 TSMYLG
+268 
-274 DDSGSTMEVKF
+274 
-285 DNLPYPITVSTATKT
+285 
-300 FDLFQLTG
+300 
-308 FKVDKASDWT
+308 
-318 NGRVDGNILTV
+318 
-329 AENASTVT
+329 
-337 YIYDCGERQATY
+337 
-349 GNPETTGKL
+349 
-358 MMTCTLQ
+358 
-365 INWED
+365 
-370 APDALTGTVNINGAP
+370 
-385 KFDET
+385 
-390 LTANVTDTNNTGTLT
+390 
-405 YQWYRAGKTD
+405 
-415 PIGTGETYTLVQED
+415 
-429 IGKEITC
+429 
-436 RVSSSTETGTI
+436 
-447 QATVGP
+447 
-453 VQKADGPAA
+453 
-462 PVLELDFRSINII
+462 
-475 KVKPLGNAYEYRI
+475 
-488 DNGEWQDLH
+488 
-497 YFENLQPG
+497 QPG
-505 REYTITARA
+505 TEYTIIARVR
-514 KETATHK
+514 ETATHK
-521 PGAVSEPLT
+521 PSANSAPLT
-530 VATLFDMIPDDLK
+530 VTTMHLAISDELK
-543 AKLTAVVSAYKA
+543 DKLRAVASAYEG
-555 EYDGNEHEAVIVDTT
+555 EYNGKEHEAVIVDDTEM
-570 KLPTGWTIAGH
+570 PRGWRIAGY
-581 TAGTGDDFVSQI
+581 TTDEGNSFSNNIPEIKDAGTLRVGVKFV
-593 PKIRNVSGSNLTV
+593 
-606 KTKFTHPDYGQ
+606 HPDYWMN
-617 SLIVYSYPEV
+617 ITHYYTAEI
-627 TPKPLTAGMI
+627 TPKPVTAGMI
-637 ADIPPQL
+637 ADIPSQH
-644 YTGKSIHPTPE
+644 YTGHPIYPTPV
-655 IKHGDMVLMEGTD
+655 IKDGNTPLVKDKG
-668 FTYSYETNTSPEQ
+668 FTYSYDTNTSPEQ

-694 DTAFKTFTI
+694 GMASKSFNI

-713 DLKDLKIPTLVTV
+713 DLKDLEIPTLVTV

-840 VAVLCNNVPTGQQS
+840 VAVLCNNVPTGQR
-854 GKYYGL
+854 
-860 IGGGFTS
+860 
-867 TAPTLNADK
+867 
-876 VYESTITLIPS
+876 
-887 VYCNQFS
+887 
-894 GDTGI
+894 
-899 MHKVLSAQTTDGLKF
+899 
-914 VVKYDSSTKMW
+914 
-925 KPAEEVKQM
+925 
-934 AIWVTCDK
+934 
-942 HETPTPE
+942 
-949 MPMYPMADNISGL
+949 
-962 GDQIVAVLCNNV
+962 
-974 PTGQQSGKY
+974 
-983 YGLIGGGFTSTAP
+983 
-996 TLNADKVYE
+996 
-1005 STITLIPSVYCNQ
+1005 
-1018 FSGDTGIMHKVLSAQ
+1018 
-1033 TTDGLKFVVKYDS
+1033 
-1046 STKMWKPAEEVKQM
+1046 
-1060 AIWVTCDK
+1060 
-1068 HETPTPE
+1068 
-1075 MPMYPMADNISG
+1075 
-1087 LGDQIVAVLCNNVP
+1087 
-1101 TGQQSGKYYGLI
+1101 SGKYYGLI

-1212 GGTPSVGSMRT
+1212 GGTPYVGSMRT

-1369 FVDVAEGSYYE
+1369 FVDVPEGSYYE

-1393 GTGNNYFTP
+1393 GTGSNYFTP

-1421 PTPKTEAMP
+1421 PTPKTEAMV

-1454 GTSATTFSPE
+1454 GTSATTFSPD

-1491 TDVAADAYYIDAVL
+1491 TDVAGDAYYNDAVL
-1505 WAVKHKITVGTTLS
+1505 WAVKHKITAGTTLS